1 MDKEQQA
8 QPILQ
13 GKQVTLKSV
22 PPDLW
27 LRVKIH
33 AMRNGETV
41 PEFMIRAAKT
51 LLAAEREA
59 A

>member
-1 MDKEQQA
+1 MDKEQRA

-13 GKQVTLKSV
+13 RKQVTLKSV

-33 AMRNGETV
+33 AMQNGETV
-41 PEFMIRAAKT
+41 PEFMIRAARM
-51 LLAAEREA
+51 LLASEKA